1 MTLAAAT
8 SRSPGAGVYPWAN
21 KEAVALGSRD
31 QRTGE
36 RERESVIAAAVK
48 KPVLHKALVILV
60 VRILRPIAR
69 VALRHGMSSIEFE
82 EIARW
87 VFVDT
92 ALRDPAFSLS
102 GRNKQFKSRAAI
114 LTGLSRKEV
123 MRLSRQPPPGEQ
135 GEVLCRNRAAR
146 VLAGWMS
153 PPYAD
158 GRGRPRVLSLK
169 DGNDSFMHL
178 VKSCG
183 GDVPYRAILDE
194 LLESGVVERV
204 NGKGLRVKPGARGY
218 PRSSP
223 EVLQKAGDGIDGL
236 LATMERHL
244 HPELR
249 RRG

>member
-1 MTLAAAT
+1 MRQHA
-8 SRSPGAGVYPWAN
+8 
-21 KEAVALGSRD
+21 E
-31 QRTGE
+31 
-36 RERESVIAAAVK
+36 ERESVIVAAVK
-48 KPVLHKALVILV
+48 RPVLHKALVLIM
-60 VRILRPIAR
+60 VRILRPVAR
-69 VALRHGMSSIEFE
+69 IALRHGMSNIEFE
-82 EIARW
+82 EISRW

-92 ALRDPAFSLS
+92 ALHDPVFSLS
-102 GRNKQFKSRAAI
+102 GRSKQFKSRAAI

-123 MRLSRQPPPGEQ
+123 MRLSRQPQPGEQ

-158 GRGRPRVLSLK
+158 SRGRPRMLQVK
-169 DGNDSFMHL
+169 DGTDSFMHL

-194 LLESGVVERV
+194 LLESGAVERV
-204 NGKGLRVKPGARGY
+204 NGKAIRIRPGARPY

-223 EVLQKAGDGIDGL
+223 EALQKAGEGMDNL
-236 LATMERHL
+236 LAGVERHL
-244 HPELR
+244 HPESR

>member
-1 MTLAAAT
+1 MW
-8 SRSPGAGVYPWAN
+8 PQ
-21 KEAVALGSRD
+21 AV
-31 QRTGE
+31 
-36 RERESVIAAAVK
+36 ERESVIVAAVK
-48 KPVLHKALVILV
+48 KPVLHKALVLIM
-60 VRILRPIAR
+60 VRILRPVAR
-69 VALRHGMSSIEFE
+69 IALRHGMSNIEFE
-82 EIARW
+82 EISRW

-92 ALRDPAFSLS
+92 ALHDPVFSLS
-102 GRNKQFKSRAAI
+102 GRSKQFKSRAAI

-123 MRLSRQPPPGEQ
+123 MRLSRQAQPGEQ

-158 GRGRPRVLSLK
+158 SRGRPRVLQVK
-169 DGNDSFMHL
+169 DGADSFMLL

-194 LLESGVVERV
+194 LLESGAVERV
-204 NGKGLRVKPGARGY
+204 NGRFIRVKPVSRPY

-223 EVLQKAGDGIDGL
+223 EALQRAGDGMDNL
-236 LATMERHL
+236 LAGIERIL
-244 HPELR
+244 HPEAR

>member
-1 MTLAAAT
+1 MRQHA
-8 SRSPGAGVYPWAN
+8 
-21 KEAVALGSRD
+21 E
-31 QRTGE
+31 
-36 RERESVIAAAVK
+36 ERESVIVAAVK
-48 KPVLHKALVILV
+48 RPVLHKALVLIM
-60 VRILRPIAR
+60 VRILRPVAR
-69 VALRHGMSSIEFE
+69 IALRHGMSNIEFE
-82 EIARW
+82 EISRW

-92 ALRDPAFSLS
+92 ALHDPVFSLS
-102 GRNKQFKSRAAI
+102 GRSKQFKSRAAI

-123 MRLSRQPPPGEQ
+123 MRLSRQPQPGEQ

-158 GRGRPRVLSLK
+158 SRGRPRVLQVK
-169 DGNDSFMHL
+169 DGADSFMHL

-194 LLESGVVERV
+194 LLESGAVERV
-204 NGKGLRVKPGARGY
+204 NGKAIRIRPGARAY

-223 EVLQKAGDGIDGL
+223 EALQKAGEGMDSL
-236 LATMERHL
+236 LAGVERHL
-244 HPELR
+244 HPESR